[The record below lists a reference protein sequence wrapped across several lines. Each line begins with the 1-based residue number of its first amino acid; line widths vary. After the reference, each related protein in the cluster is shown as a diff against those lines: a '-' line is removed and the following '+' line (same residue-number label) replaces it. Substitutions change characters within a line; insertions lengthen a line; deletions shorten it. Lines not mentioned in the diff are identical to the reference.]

1 MLQKTSNPAFSEKVF
16 QNVFNAYSTNTMTLK
31 GTVNKSLTLLAIIF
45 VAAVLTWKMAFAGN
59 SLTYPLM
66 IGGLIVGTIF
76 SFITIFKPEKAK
88 VTSIIYAIAEGL
100 VLGGIS
106 AIYEMSTRNPESTSL
121 LGNGIV
127 FNAILL
133 TIGMFAIMLI
143 LYKERII
150 QPTKKFTIGLI
161 AATGAIALVYLVD
174 MIMGFFGSS
183 VGFLHS
189 SGTLGIVVSVIIVVV
204 AALNFILD
212 FKNVENGIEQGA
224 PEYME
229 WYCAFGLM
237 MTLVWL
243 YLEILRLLAK
253 LNSRE

>member
-1 MLQKTSNPAFSEKVF
+1 MSMLEKTSNPAFSS
-16 QNVFNAYSTNTMTLK
+16 NIFNQQTSSFATNTMTIQ
-31 GTVNKSLTLLAIIF
+31 GTVNKSLTLLGIIL
-45 VAAVLTWKMAFAGN
+45 VAALVTWKMMYAGN
-59 SLTYPLM
+59 SLVMPLM

-88 VTSIIYAIAEGL
+88 FTSIVYAIAEGL

-106 AIYEMSTRNPESTSL
+106 ATYEMATANAETG
-121 LGNGIV
+121 LGHGIV

-133 TIGMFAIMLI
+133 TIGVFFVMLY
-143 LYKERII
+143 LYKQRII
-150 QPTKKFTIGLI
+150 QPSKKFAMGLT
-161 AATGAIALVYLVD
+161 AAMGAICIVYLID
-174 MIMGFFGSS
+174 MVMGFFGSQI
-183 VGFLHS
+183 GFLHS
-189 SGTLGIVVSVIIVVV
+189 NGPLGIIISLVIVAV

-212 FKNVENGIEQGA
+212 FKNVEDSVNQGA

-243 YLEILRLLAK
+243 YLEILRLLSK
-253 LNSRE
+253 LNRD